1 MTNPTQAL
9 LFSSTLIAVMFLTA
23 CNASSGGQEVNDTG
37 LPNVTLASTKEQR
50 DARTESRNVRVVNE
64 LEALRDEFDKE
75 YLGNE
80 IRIAELKAKMK
91 PVVTIEKTNDK
102 LKARIET
109 YQQGDVD
116 WDLFKRAF
124 NSDRRSLTKEMNSL
138 SGRTNK

>member
-9 LFSSTLIAVMFLTA
+9 LLSSALIAVMFLTA
-23 CNASSGGQEVNDTG
+23 CNASSRGQEVNDTK
-37 LPNVTLASTKEQR
+37 LQNVTLASNKEQR
-50 DARTESRNVRVVNE
+50 DARTISRKAVLASE
-64 LEALRDEFDKE
+64 LQSLRDEFEAEYKE
-75 YLGNE
+75 NE
-80 IRIAELKAKMK
+80 IRIAKIKAMMK
-91 PVVTIEKTNDK
+91 PVSTIERTNKK

-109 YQQGDVD
+109 YQPGDVD

>member
-9 LFSSTLIAVMFLTA
+9 LLSSALIAVIFLTA
-23 CNASSGGQEVNDTG
+23 CNASSRGQEVNDTK
-37 LPNVTLASTKEQR
+37 LQNVTLASNKEQR

>member
-1 MTNPTQAL
+1 
-9 LFSSTLIAVMFLTA
+9 
-23 CNASSGGQEVNDTG
+23 
-37 LPNVTLASTKEQR
+37 
-50 DARTESRNVRVVNE
+50 
-64 LEALRDEFDKE
+64 
-75 YLGNE
+75 
-80 IRIAELKAKMK
+80 MK

>member
-9 LFSSTLIAVMFLTA
+9 LLSSALIAVMFLTA
-23 CNASSGGQEVNDTG
+23 CNASSRGQEVNDTK
-37 LPNVTLASTKEQR
+37 LQNVTLASNKEQR